1 MLEVK
6 SIYLNRNK
14 KQILSNFN
22 LILKKKTMVLLLGE
36 NGAGKSSLLDTIV
49 GLIKPQS
56 GEVLFDGQTLEEIE
70 TQKKKYFTYIPHEIC
85 LRDSF
90 SIAEN
95 IDIWLNLHSIKLNT
109 KQISK
114 KLEVFDLQRIKDQL
128 VRNLSHGQKKK
139 VSLTKLLFSNTK
151 LWIMDEPIN
160 GLDKKSV
167 QTFNSICTQH
177 IKEGGSV
184 LFTSHIYPKFKITK
198 KVLLKKFCNKKLYKN
213 SFDSWGKL

>member
-1 MLEVK
+1 M
-6 SIYLNRNK
+6 
-14 KQILSNFN
+14 
-22 LILKKKTMVLLLGE
+22 
-36 NGAGKSSLLDTIV
+36 
-49 GLIKPQS
+49 
-56 GEVLFDGQTLEEIE
+56 
-70 TQKKKYFTYIPHEIC
+70 
-85 LRDSF
+85 RDSF

-114 KLEVFDLQRIKDQL
+114 KLEVFDLQKIKDQL

-167 QTFNSICTQH
+167 QIFNSICTQH

>member
-70 TQKKKYFTYIPHEIC
+70 TQ
-85 LRDSF
+85 
-90 SIAEN
+90 
-95 IDIWLNLHSIKLNT
+95 
-109 KQISK
+109 
-114 KLEVFDLQRIKDQL
+114 
-128 VRNLSHGQKKK
+128 
-139 VSLTKLLFSNTK
+139 
-151 LWIMDEPIN
+151 
-160 GLDKKSV
+160 
-167 QTFNSICTQH
+167 
-177 IKEGGSV
+177 
-184 LFTSHIYPKFKITK
+184 
-198 KVLLKKFCNKKLYKN
+198 
-213 SFDSWGKL
+213 